1 MKNEFQNCI
10 DYKFS
15 TDKMKQIIILSAIV
29 ASATAYRDTNDIQP
43 VLGVYTNLV
52 VPIRW
57 ADTTGYL
64 PTLEDYQRLFDKVEY
79 IYNVT
84 SLGKFTVKSSVMNW
98 YNSSHNSFDIG
109 GGNFALGC
117 CSAQLAI
124 REAVLEQ
131 SIDASLYD
139 MVTFVHSGY
148 SAEWGDVD
156 SYGNIPENRIW
167 SHQSNFVYPIGKW
180 KTYVIA
186 SGLWGINGNEIARPG
201 IFAHELLHNFGLPDV
216 YDTHVDGYKVGT
228 GLGCFSLMSSS
239 WGCDDSQNP
248 PMLDPYLRIKL
259 GWVNPID
266 INVSGTYDITDS
278 QTTGNVYKISK
289 NYFDGEYL
297 LIENRNAGG
306 IEPNLVGSGIL
317 VYHID
322 ETVSSLD
329 SQSAPP
335 TSPGCANS
343 SVCQTWPWNHYK
355 IALLQADGL
364 YELETT
370 NTYGNLGDFYLNG
383 MTLGPNTLPNT
394 NTYQN
399 GIVRDTELTI
409 NFGINTFQVVWPEEL
424 VPFLPP
430 EVTPTPPIVTPTPPP
445 TPTKPPI
452 VIPTP
457 PPTPTTPLI
466 IITPTPPPIAV
477 KPYNFIKQITV
488 SYKLVNRLYNM
499 TASIQIENPTKKT
512 FIGEFR
518 RVVINRIVWSEKS
531 TSSVIK
537 NGSVYFNSR
546 LRQKVKGTGYQFCF
560 NSKCFPVK

>member
-1 MKNEFQNCI
+1 M
-10 DYKFS
+10 
-15 TDKMKQIIILSAIV
+15 MKQLIV
-29 ASATAYRDTNDIQP
+29 LFAVTSVTAFRDTNDIQP

-52 VPIRW
+52 IPIRW
-57 ADTTGYL
+57 ADTTGNL
-64 PTLEDYQRLFDKVEY
+64 PTWENYQQLFDKVEH

-109 GGNFALGC
+109 GGNYALGC
-117 CSAQLAI
+117 CTAQLAV

-131 SIDASLYD
+131 FVDASLYD

-186 SGLWGINGNEIARPG
+186 SGLWGISGNEIARPG
-201 IFAHELLHNFGLPDV
+201 VFAHEILHNFGLPDI
-216 YDTHVDGYKVGT
+216 YDTYADGYKVGT

-259 GWVNPID
+259 GWVNPIE

-278 QTTGNVYKISK
+278 QTTGHVYKISK

-306 IEPNLVGSGIL
+306 IEQNLIGSGIL

-335 TSPGCANS
+335 TVPGCVNS
-343 SVCQTWPWNHYK
+343 SVCESWPWNHYK

-370 NTYGNLGDFYLNG
+370 NTYGNQGDFYLNG

-399 GIVRDTELTI
+399 GIVRDTKLTI
-409 NFGINTFQVVWPEEL
+409 NFGINSIQVVWPEEL

-430 EVTPTPPIVTPTPPP
+430 EVTPPPPPVVTPTSTPEPTPTTSLPKPTTPPIVTPTPPP
-445 TPTKPPI
+445 
-452 VIPTP
+452 VV
-457 PPTPTTPLI
+457 
-466 IITPTPPPIAV
+466 V
-477 KPYNFIKQITV
+477 KPSNFIKQITV
-488 SYKLVNRLYNM
+488 SYKLINRLYNM
-499 TASIQIENPTKKT
+499 TASIQIGNPTKRT
-512 FIGEFR
+512 YIGQFR
-518 RVVINRIVWSEKS
+518 RVVNNRVVWSEKS
-531 TSSVIK
+531 TSTVIK
-537 NGSVYFNSR
+537 NGVVYFNSR
-546 LRQKVKGTGYQFCF
+546 LRQKIKGIGYQFCF
-560 NSKCFPVK
+560 EQNCFPIK